1 MNPAYNADDQAQ
13 LQQLLPLAIQHAKAQ
28 FEVQRQQYENSS
40 NQRLNQ
46 QMSELERLKQRHIE
60 HIQYSMDQLQISEN
74 QRLRRKADQLAHI
87 DRVFEDYLHWLENT
101 QLIEKHPYLQV
112 VALFTGQVPH
122 RG

>member
-1 MNPAYNADDQAQ
+1 
-13 LQQLLPLAIQHAKAQ
+13 
-28 FEVQRQQYENSS
+28 
-40 NQRLNQ
+40 LNQ

-60 HIQYSMDQLQISEN
+60 HIQFSMDQLQISEN
-74 QRLRRKADQLAHI
+74 QRLRRKADHLAHI